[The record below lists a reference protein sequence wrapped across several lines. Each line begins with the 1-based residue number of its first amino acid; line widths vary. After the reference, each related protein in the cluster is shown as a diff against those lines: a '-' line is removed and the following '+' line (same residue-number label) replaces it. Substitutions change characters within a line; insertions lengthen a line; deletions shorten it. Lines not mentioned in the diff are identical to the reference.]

1 MDDLTRRSVLTAGV
15 ATVWAWPRAGRMVV
29 PEHASFRLAA
39 VPAAD
44 EPPLFAS
51 SFIDND
57 PPLPYV
63 HCPSICTC
71 SDGSLA
77 CAWYAGTHEMAR
89 DVSVWV
95 ATAPPPAR
103 DSAKPIAWGLPRA
116 VVDRGRATEQLA
128 RFVDKVGNAVVFT
141 DDAGRLWLVYV
152 TIAIGGWSG
161 STLNA
166 CSSIDGGVTWT
177 ASRRL
182 PVSPFFNVSELV
194 RAAPVRLDTG
204 ELVLPIYHECLGK
217 FPELLWLVPDGEQL
231 RVRKSRLAGGR
242 SFLQPAVVPLDER
255 RCLAFLRDHSPARR
269 LAVMR
274 SEDAGHTWSAPTLT
288 PLPNPDASVAAV
300 RLSDGSLLLGCNLA
314 REGRATLDLVR
325 FDHAAESWQRLA
337 TLDDEPGARFAY
349 PYMEQD
355 GRGAI
360 HLVYAWK
367 MQRIRHVMMNEAW
380 LLDQPREPL
389 A

>member
-29 PEHASFRLAA
+29 SEHASFRLAA
-39 VPAAD
+39 TPAAD

-51 SFIDND
+51 SFIDHD

-89 DVSVWV
+89 DVSVWL
-95 ATAPPPAR
+95 ATALPPTQ
-103 DSAKPIAWGLPRA
+103 DSTKPIAWGPPRA
-116 VVDRGRATEQLA
+116 VVDRGRATAQLA
-128 RFVDKVGNAVVFT
+128 RFVDKVGNAVVFS

-204 ELVLPIYHECLGK
+204 GIVLPIYHECLGK
-217 FPELLWLVPDGEQL
+217 FPELLWLVPDGERL

-242 SFLQPAVVPLDER
+242 SLLQPAVVPLDER

-274 SEDAGHTWSAPTLT
+274 SEDAGHSWSAPTLT

-300 RLSDGSLLLGCNLA
+300 RLSDGSLLLACNLA

-325 FDHAAESWQRLA
+325 FDLAAESWQRLA

-349 PYMEQD
+349 PYMVQD
-355 GRGAI
+355 RGGAI

-367 MQRIRHVMMNEAW
+367 MRRIRHVMMNEAW
-380 LLDQPREPL
+380 LLGRPREPL